1 MVADRHQ
8 YFSTTKR
15 GHLPTHCNN
24 ISNQRYMLMLNTA
37 AFTNYASIQRA
48 IKKLTDSQLSL
59 PQGKNLLKN
68 L

>member
-1 MVADRHQ
+1 
-8 YFSTTKR
+8 
-15 GHLPTHCNN
+15 
-24 ISNQRYMLMLNTA
+24 MLMLNTA